1 MTLDAKSV
9 KQKYFWLRLTE
20 KESPILIASKRG
32 PDYMIRAIEIQGDK
46 AESIWGDIQ
55 RKPFWASENK
65 KRETRVALKKVV
77 SDLTTERFDEI
88 AREFLGAD
96 ECGDIEEAEEAGD
109 QEEDETLVRRRIPAL
124 ITDDFIAEEVWD
136 GKGTPRFAV
145 KHFDG
150 DKIDFWDKIDL
161 GETDERGR
169 SIIYLPL
176 FNDHVRKGMVL
187 LPREPK
193 ETTFAEVINDVFE
206 FILDDKNFDPCGRE
220 DEVKLDGLISIGSWF
235 LDRLAPNIRL
245 AGIGRFAPILSM
257 RGPSGSGKNRLGNLL
272 RLISYR
278 PFFDLSKTKIPS
290 LFRPLDMWKGTL
302 VLDEMDFDKTGET
315 AELTHFL
322 NCRAT
327 GTPIGRQSPD
337 RPNVGEAFENFGLT
351 IITQR
356 RPFQDDATE
365 GRTILYHCEKTE
377 RKMPTVE
384 LDETVD
390 RGLDLQD
397 KLLYLRMKY
406 WRDFKIDKEAWL
418 DNISDPRLN
427 AALLPVL
434 AMARFEPRVL
444 DVVRAVA
451 NKIEEA
457 KRKTKASSTDGIIIN
472 WIWRWAEGGNYQVR
486 NMFKYL
492 AKPDPEHPEMPA
504 IESVG
509 HEPIVIRDISDEL
522 NWKPRWVRRVINSL
536 NLAPD
541 EAPNVI
547 KVGNKTYRPVW
558 FTPRRL
564 EKQLRE
570 FVPQYKKWD
579 LFQVLRKHEP
589 IIPVKLEELGEVKP
603 PNFGALPCLFTVTQV
618 TEVTVPMCGTKKPPA
633 PREAVTEVTQIPP
646 ILKNSKVTKVTH
658 GGGEENPPQ
667 VSSVTSVTT
676 VTEPTTHD
684 IIEAVFSF
692 RGASVFKV
700 KIAEKAGVGMD
711 RLNVVLEEFEK
722 KNAVI
727 DKGAM
732 VEVL

>member
-20 KESPILIASKRG
+20 KESPVIIADKKG
-32 PDYMIRAIEIQGDK
+32 QDYIIQVFEIQDDK
-46 AESIWGDIQ
+46 AEPIWRDTQ

-65 KRETRVALKKVV
+65 KKETRAALKKRVP
-77 SDLTTERFDEI
+77 DLTSERFDEI

-96 ECGDIEEAEEAGD
+96 ECGDIEEAEEAGG

-124 ITDDFIAEEVWD
+124 ITDEFIAEEVWD
-136 GKGTPRFAV
+136 GEGTPRFAV
-145 KHFDG
+145 YHFDE
-150 DKIDFWDKIDL
+150 DKIDFRSEIDL

-315 AELTHFL
+315 SELTHFL

-351 IITQR
+351 VITQR

-365 GRTILYHCEKTE
+365 GRTIPYHCEKTE

-384 LDETVD
+384 LDETVN

-397 KLLYLRMKY
+397 KLLYLRLKY

-472 WIWRWAEGGNYQVR
+472 WIWRRIDEGHYQMWNTLR
-486 NMFKYL
+486 YL

-522 NWKPRWVRRVINSL
+522 NWKSRWVRRVINSL

-541 EAPNVI
+541 EAPSVI
-547 KVGNKTYRPVW
+547 KVGNKAHRPVW
-558 FTPRRL
+558 FAPQRL

-579 LFQVLRKHEP
+579 LFRVLKKHGG

-618 TEVTVPMCGTKKPPA
+618 TKVTVSTYPVKTSPT
-633 PREAVTEVTQIPP
+633 PREAVTEVTRIPP

-658 GGGEENPPQ
+658 GGEETPPQ
-667 VSSVTSVTT
+667 ASSVTSVTT
-676 VTEPTTHD
+676 VTKPTTQD
-684 IIEAVFSF
+684 IIEDVFSF

-711 RLNVVLEEFEK
+711 RLNVVLEELEK
-722 KNAVI
+722 KGAVR
-727 DKGAM
+727 DMGAM